1 MKIVI
6 HNFDRFLLKLQK
18 GESALKD
25 ELNQKYRDA
34 IDAAA
39 VEMARGAVSALNKP
53 GWQLSAAIRK
63 SRLKEYKDRHTFFQ
77 AIEPENSLNPKPNTP
92 AAYAYYQEHGYVV
105 QASKVKRPI
114 AGRVK
119 GKGKKARYRRT
130 EGKHFF
136 RAAADQYFP
145 KLRAEIQRINQETKL
160 KLES

>member
-1 MKIVI
+1 MTERPTGANAPAIPA
-6 HNFDRFLLKLQK
+6 
-18 GESALKD
+18 GENKSP
-25 ELNQKYRDA
+25 
-34 IDAAA
+34 AAA
-39 VEMARGAVSALNKP
+39 RG
-53 GWQLSAAIRK
+53 
-63 SRLKEYKDRHTFFQ
+63 
-77 AIEPENSLNPKPNTP
+77 P

-114 AGRVK
+114 AGKVK